1 MGIFGNDNEPKI
13 ITDSEIMELKK
24 KHGIVLFYMN
34 GCGHC
39 ETMKPSWNKLITE
52 LKDKHKNEIILG
64 AIESSSMDMFK
75 THGINPAVSGFPTIL
90 YFQPGRHNM
99 PEHYKGDRSY
109 EDLKKWILTKKGKGK
124 GKKVSN
130 ESLVILTNNA
140 NNANNANNTNNANNA
155 NNINTGNKKTKI
167 KNGMGKAMGVGT
179 GKAKGVAFSQFGGG
193 SSRTKKR
200 RLVKRRRSHKRR
212 GTSMRKNSRRRVRR

>member
-1 MGIFGNDNEPKI
+1 MFGNDNEPKI

-64 AIESSSMDMFK
+64 AIESGSIDMFK
-75 THGINPAVSGFPTIL
+75 NHGINPAVSGFPTIL

-124 GKKVSN
+124 KGTSKSI
-130 ESLVILTNNA
+130 VILTNKNDT
-140 NNANNANNTNNANNA
+140 NNTNNT
-155 NNINTGNKKTKI
+155 NNIDTSNKK
-167 KNGMGKAMGVGT
+167 KNNKNGTGMGMGMGMGMGKT
-179 GKAKGVAFSQFGGG
+179 KGVTFSQFGGG
-193 SSRTKKR
+193 SSHTKKR
-200 RLVKRRRSHKRR
+200 RVVKSRRSHKRR
-212 GTSMRKNSRRRVRR
+212 GTSRRRFRR

>member
-1 MGIFGNDNEPKI
+1 MFGNDNEPKI
-13 ITDSEIMELKK
+13 ITDYEIMELKK

-64 AIESSSMDMFK
+64 AIESSSIDMFK
-75 THGINPAVSGFPTIL
+75 KHGINPSVSGFPTIL

-109 EDLKKWILTKKGKGK
+109 EDLKKWILIKKGKDKK
-124 GKKVSN
+124 GMNKSI
-130 ESLVILTNNA
+130 VILTNT
-140 NNANNANNTNNANNA
+140 NNTNNT
-155 NNINTGNKKTKI
+155 NNIDTSNKKMNNIDTSNKK
-167 KNGMGKAMGVGT
+167 KNNKNNKNGVGT
-179 GKAKGVAFSQFGGG
+179 GMGKTKGVAFSQFGGG

-200 RLVKRRRSHKRR
+200 RLVKRRRSHKHR